1 MWGTRVDL
9 PSPPPPL
16 STAGCGGPEKEPL
29 TSHGDEEKPPGGGDT

>member
-1 MWGTRVDL
+1 MGDKGRLAITT
-9 PSPPPPL
+9 PPL